1 MGANQRAQIKMTDE
15 EIDEFLRGRHSM
27 SMATIGPGGRI
38 QLVAMWYG
46 FIDGDIAF
54 ETKARSQKVANLRR
68 DNRLTVMVE
77 DGDRYEVLRGVEL
90 SGRGEIIDDMD
101 QLRTV
106 GISVFERYYGPF
118 TAEVEPMLEAMLR
131 KRVVVRLHTE
141 KVVSWDHRKL
151 GMTATS

>member
-1 MGANQRAQIKMTDE
+1 MGTNQRSQIRMTDE
-15 EIDEFLRGRHSM
+15 EIDEFLHGRRTM
-27 SMATIGPGGRI
+27 SMATIAPGGRI

-46 FIDGDIAF
+46 FLDGDIAF
-54 ETKARSQKVANLRR
+54 ETKTKSQKVANLRR

-90 SGRGEIIDDMD
+90 SGWGEIIDDMD

-118 TAEVEPMLEAMLR
+118 TPEVEPALDAMLR
-131 KRVVVRLHTE
+131 KRVVVRLHAD
-141 KVVSWDHRKL
+141 KVVSWDHTKL
-151 GMTATS
+151 

>member
-1 MGANQRAQIKMTDE
+1 MGTNQRSKIRMTDE
-15 EIDEFLRGRHSM
+15 EIDEFLHGRHTM

-46 FIDGDIAF
+46 FLDGDIAF
-54 ETKARSQKVANLRR
+54 ETKTKSQKVANLRR
-68 DNRLTVMVE
+68 DDRLTVMVE

-90 SGRGEIIDDMD
+90 SGRGEIIEDMD

-106 GISVFERYYGPF
+106 GISVVERYYGGF

-131 KRVVVRLHTE
+131 KRVVVRLHAD
-141 KVVSWDHRKL
+141 KIVSWDHRKL
-151 GMTATS
+151 